1 MRLKKHLLRVS
12 SVVAASA
19 VMSTMILAACGPAPS
34 SPDSASASASNTTI
48 SSSSIENKPASSSST
63 SGAESEPASSN
74 SSSSPESKPTSSS
87 NTSTSDAES
96 KPASSSSTSSSSSS
110 TSNAESQPASSSSSS
125 SPASKPASSSASGA
139 ESEPAS
145 SSSSSSAESKPAKED
160 EEQFQSLLVEDCGYY
175 YTGRQGSNYCYNFY
189 YFKIKNPNKDK
200 AVKNSKINYVIRN
213 SDNKILT
220 STVIYLPA
228 IAADDTVEISGS
240 VIVSA
245 SENPASA
252 EYKIE
257 YNKYGI
263 VDQETAK
270 VVKSSELVVSNPYRV
285 KSGAYAHFTGEVTN
299 KSDQDLTSVKVMLL
313 YRKDGRIY
321 GGDSWLVGTLAAG
334 ETKAF
339 DMITLFE
346 LSEYDSYTIVAVH
359 G

>member
-1 MRLKKHLLRVS
+1 
-12 SVVAASA
+12 
-19 VMSTMILAACGPAPS
+19 MI
-34 SPDSASASASNTTI
+34 
-48 SSSSIENKPASSSST
+48 
-63 SGAESEPASSN
+63 
-74 SSSSPESKPTSSS
+74 
-87 NTSTSDAES
+87 
-96 KPASSSSTSSSSSS
+96 
-110 TSNAESQPASSSSSS
+110 
-125 SPASKPASSSASGA
+125 
-139 ESEPAS
+139 
-145 SSSSSSAESKPAKED
+145 
-160 EEQFQSLLVEDCGYY
+160 VEDCGYY

-200 AVKNSKINYVIRN
+200 AVKSGKINYVIRN

-240 VIVSA
+240 VILSA

-270 VVKSSELVVSNPYRV
+270 VVKSSELVVSNTYRV

-299 KSDQDLTSVKVMLL
+299 KSNQDLTSVKVMLL
-313 YRKDGRIY
+313 YHKDGRIY

-339 DMITLFE
+339 DMVTLYE
-346 LSEYDSYTIVAVH
+346 LSKYDSYTIVAVH

>member
-1 MRLKKHLLRVS
+1 M
-12 SVVAASA
+12 
-19 VMSTMILAACGPAPS
+19 
-34 SPDSASASASNTTI
+34 
-48 SSSSIENKPASSSST
+48 
-63 SGAESEPASSN
+63 
-74 SSSSPESKPTSSS
+74 
-87 NTSTSDAES
+87 ES
-96 KPASSSSTSSSSSS
+96 KPASSNS
-110 TSNAESQPASSSSSS
+110 ASSVEN
-125 SPASKPASSSASGA
+125 KPANSNSAS
-139 ESEPAS
+139 SV
-145 SSSSSSAESKPAKED
+145 ESKPAKE
-160 EEQFQSLLVEDCGYY
+160 EEQFRSLIVEDCGYY

-200 AVKNSKINYVIRN
+200 AVKSGKINYVIRN

-240 VIVSA
+240 VILSA

-257 YNKYGI
+257 YNNYGI

-270 VVKSSELVVSNPYRV
+270 VVKSSELVVSNTYRV

-299 KSDQDLTSVKVMLL
+299 KSNQDLTSVKVMLL

-321 GGDSWLVGTLAAG
+321 GGDNWLVGTLAAG

-339 DMITLFE
+339 DMVTLFE